1 MKNTRHLPGCLSSG
15 SIKRM
20 MFGGTNRRE
29 HCGLG
34 RDKPSSH
41 EATSE
46 HKKSRTLPVRAREG
60 SAKNL
65 LIGRRETPSK
75 TQRHYGPL
83 LVFIPISKSSL
94 KNLADFHV
102 LFAEITKCTELG
114 SRSPQGRTSVPTGNL
129 HRTYAKVKLKTNNV
143 QLFLIIRCVVIKF
156 FLSSLI

>member
-1 MKNTRHLPGCLSSG
+1 
-15 SIKRM
+15 
-20 MFGGTNRRE
+20 MFGETDRRE

-83 LVFIPISKSSL
+83 LVFIPISKSVL
-94 KNLADFHV
+94 KNLAGFHV
-102 LFAEITKCTELG
+102 LFAEITKCKELG
-114 SRSPQGRTSVPTGNL
+114 AGSHTRKSVPIRNISPTP
-129 HRTYAKVKLKTNNV
+129 AKIKSSNKESLV
-143 QLFLIIRCVVIKF
+143 FLVIRSKSHELYITADDF
-156 FLSSLI
+156 TRL